1 MHDEI
6 KKAVEVTQR
15 AQRNYDLSKTIPQK
29 DIDTLIHAAS
39 NGPSKQNETHFNLRV
54 YTDPTIIKK
63 IHEATK
69 MYTMFSDDNVDEVFN
84 DRDGKYNYK
93 EEYSVTNSQ
102 IYANAVFIWCDDQDN
117 LRGGTHI
124 LGARKDAAFISKQT
138 LFEQK
143 SFSVGISAGQLSMAA
158 ALLGYKTGYCSAF
171 ERNVKRTT
179 PDKHLQTIINAE
191 TEPRLLVGIGYPNE
205 GVDRL
210 YHATVKN
217 KDVPERYRN
226 GPDEQYWKHP
236 TLEKELKVYL
246 NDQLL

>member
-1 MHDEI
+1 MHNEI
-6 KKAVEVTQR
+6 NKAVEVTQR
-15 AQRNYDLSKTIPQK
+15 AQRNYNLTKTIPQK

-69 MYTMFSDDNVDEVFN
+69 LYAMFSWDNVDEVFN
-84 DRDGKYNYK
+84 DKDGNFNTK
-93 EEYSVTNSQ
+93 EEYTVTNSQ
-102 IYANAVFIWCDDQDN
+102 IYANAVFIWCDDTAN

-124 LGARKDAAFISKQT
+124 LGARKEASFISKQT

-143 SFSVGISAGQLSMAA
+143 SFSVGISSGQLTMAA

-171 ERNVKRTT
+171 ERNIKRTT
-179 PDKHLQTIINAE
+179 PDKHLQTIINSE
-191 TEPRLLVGIGYPNE
+191 TEPRIIVGIGYPNE
-205 GVDRL
+205 GVNRQ

-226 GPDEQYWKHP
+226 GAAEQYWKHP
-236 TLEKELKVYL
+236 TFDKELKVWL

>member
-1 MHDEI
+1 MHNEI

-69 MYTMFSDDNVDEVFN
+69 LYAMFSWDNVDEVFN
-84 DRDGKYNYK
+84 DKDGNFNTK
-93 EEYSVTNSQ
+93 EEYTVTNSQ
-102 IYANAVFIWCDDQDN
+102 IYANAVFIWCDDTAN

-124 LGARKDAAFISKQT
+124 LGARKEASFISKQT

-143 SFSVGISAGQLSMAA
+143 SFSVGISSGQLTMAA

-171 ERNVKRTT
+171 ERNLKRTT
-179 PDKHLQTIINAE
+179 PDKHLQTIINSE
-191 TEPRLLVGIGYPNE
+191 TEPRIIVGIGYPNE
-205 GVDRL
+205 GVNRQ

-226 GPDEQYWKHP
+226 GAAEQYWKHP
-236 TLEKELKVYL
+236 TFDKELKVWL

>member
-1 MHDEI
+1 MHDKI
-6 KKAVEVTQR
+6 KNAIEVTQR
-15 AQRNYDLSKTIPQK
+15 AQRNYNLTKTIPQK

-54 YTDPTIIKK
+54 YTDPAIIKK

-69 MYTMFSDDNVDEVFN
+69 LYAMFSWDNVDEVFN
-84 DRDGKYNYK
+84 DKDGNFNTK
-93 EEYSVTNSQ
+93 EEYTVTNSQ
-102 IYANAVFIWCDDQDN
+102 IYANAVFIWCDDTAN

-124 LGARKDAAFISKQT
+124 LGARKEASFISKQT

-191 TEPRLLVGIGYPNE
+191 TEPRIIVGIGYPNE
-205 GVDRL
+205 GVNRQ

-226 GPDEQYWKHP
+226 GAAEQYWKHP
-236 TLEKELKVYL
+236 TFDKELKVWL

>member
-1 MHDEI
+1 MHNEI

-69 MYTMFSDDNVDEVFN
+69 LYAMFSWDNVDEVFN
-84 DRDGKYNYK
+84 DKDGNFNTK
-93 EEYSVTNSQ
+93 EEYTVTNSQ
-102 IYANAVFIWCDDQDN
+102 IYANAVFIWCDDTAN

-124 LGARKDAAFISKQT
+124 LGARKEASFISKQT

-143 SFSVGISAGQLSMAA
+143 SFSVGISSGQLTMAA

-171 ERNVKRTT
+171 ERNIKRTT
-179 PDKHLQTIINAE
+179 PDKHLQTIINSE
-191 TEPRLLVGIGYPNE
+191 TEPRIIVGVGYPNE
-205 GVDRL
+205 GVNRQ

-226 GPDEQYWKHP
+226 GAAEQYWKHP
-236 TLEKELKVYL
+236 TFDKFLKVWL

>member
-1 MHDEI
+1 MHDKI
-6 KKAVEVTQR
+6 KNAIEVTQR
-15 AQRNYDLSKTIPQK
+15 AQRNYNLTKTIPQK

-69 MYTMFSDDNVDEVFN
+69 LYAMFSWDNVDEVFN
-84 DRDGKYNYK
+84 DKDGNFNTK
-93 EEYSVTNSQ
+93 EEYTVTNSQ
-102 IYANAVFIWCDDQDN
+102 IYANAVFIWCDDTAN

-124 LGARKDAAFISKQT
+124 LGARKEASFISKQT

-143 SFSVGISAGQLSMAA
+143 SFSVGISSGQLTMAA

-171 ERNVKRTT
+171 ERNIKRTT
-179 PDKHLQTIINAE
+179 PDKHLQTIINSE
-191 TEPRLLVGIGYPNE
+191 TEPRIIVGIGYPNE
-205 GVDRL
+205 GVNRQ

-226 GPDEQYWKHP
+226 GAAEQYWKHP
-236 TLEKELKVYL
+236 TFDKELKVWL

>member
-1 MHDEI
+1 MHDKI
-6 KKAVEVTQR
+6 KNAIEVTQR
-15 AQRNYDLSKTIPQK
+15 AQRNYNLTKTIPQK

-84 DRDGKYNYK
+84 DRDGQYHYK
-93 EEYSVTNSQ
+93 DEYSVTNSQ
-102 IYANAVFIWCDDQDN
+102 IYANAVFIWCDDTAN

-124 LGARKDAAFISKQT
+124 LGARKEASFISKQT

-143 SFSVGISAGQLSMAA
+143 SFSVGISSGQLTMAA

-171 ERNVKRTT
+171 ERNLKRTT
-179 PDKHLQTIINAE
+179 PDKHLQTIINSE
-191 TEPRLLVGIGYPNE
+191 TEPRIIVGIGYPNE
-205 GVDRL
+205 GVNRQ

-226 GPDEQYWKHP
+226 GAAEQYWKHP
-236 TLEKELKVYL
+236 TFDKELKVWL

>member
-1 MHDEI
+1 MHDKI
-6 KKAVEVTQR
+6 KNAIEVTQR
-15 AQRNYDLSKTIPQK
+15 AQRNYNLTKTIPQK

-102 IYANAVFIWCDDQDN
+102 IYANAVFIWCDDQHN

-124 LGARKDAAFISKQT
+124 LGAREDAAFISKQT

-171 ERNVKRTT
+171 ERNVERTT

-226 GPDEQYWKHP
+226 GADEQYWKHP

>member
-1 MHDEI
+1 MHDKI
-6 KKAVEVTQR
+6 KNAIEVTQR
-15 AQRNYDLSKTIPQK
+15 AQRNYNLTKTIPQK

-69 MYTMFSDDNVDEVFN
+69 LYAMFSWDNVDEVFN
-84 DRDGKYNYK
+84 DKDGNFNTK
-93 EEYSVTNSQ
+93 EEYTVTNSQ
-102 IYANAVFIWCDDQDN
+102 IYANAVFIWCDDTAN

-124 LGARKDAAFISKQT
+124 LGARKEASFISKQT

-143 SFSVGISAGQLSMAA
+143 SFSVGISSGQLTMAA

-171 ERNVKRTT
+171 ERNIKRTT
-179 PDKHLQTIINAE
+179 PDKHLQTIINSE
-191 TEPRLLVGIGYPNE
+191 TEPRIIVGVGYPNE
-205 GVDRL
+205 GVNRQ

-226 GPDEQYWKHP
+226 GAAEQYWKHP
-236 TLEKELKVYL
+236 TFDKFLKVWL

>member
-1 MHDEI
+1 
-6 KKAVEVTQR
+6 
-15 AQRNYDLSKTIPQK
+15 
-29 DIDTLIHAAS
+29 
-39 NGPSKQNETHFNLRV
+39 
-54 YTDPTIIKK
+54 
-63 IHEATK
+63 
-69 MYTMFSDDNVDEVFN
+69 
-84 DRDGKYNYK
+84 
-93 EEYSVTNSQ
+93 
-102 IYANAVFIWCDDQDN
+102 
-117 LRGGTHI
+117 
-124 LGARKDAAFISKQT
+124 

-246 NDQLL
+246 NDKLL

>member
-1 MHDEI
+1 MHDKI
-6 KKAVEVTQR
+6 KNAIEVTQR
-15 AQRNYDLSKTIPQK
+15 AQRNYNLTKTIPQK

-84 DRDGKYNYK
+84 DRDGQYHYK
-93 EEYSVTNSQ
+93 DEYSVTNSQ

-124 LGARKDAAFISKQT
+124 LGAREDAAFISKQT

-226 GPDEQYWKHP
+226 GAAEQYWKHP
-236 TLEKELKVYL
+236 TFDKELKVWL

>member
-1 MHDEI
+1 MHNEI

-84 DRDGKYNYK
+84 DRDGQYHYK
-93 EEYSVTNSQ
+93 DEYSVTNSQ

-124 LGARKDAAFISKQT
+124 LGAREDAAFISKQT

-158 ALLGYKTGYCSAF
+158 ALLGYKTGY
-171 ERNVKRTT
+171 
-179 PDKHLQTIINAE
+179 
-191 TEPRLLVGIGYPNE
+191 
-205 GVDRL
+205 
-210 YHATVKN
+210 
-217 KDVPERYRN
+217 
-226 GPDEQYWKHP
+226 
-236 TLEKELKVYL
+236 
-246 NDQLL
+246 

>member
-93 EEYSVTNSQ
+93 EEYFQEDFVDL
-102 IYANAVFIWCDDQDN
+102 IGD
-117 LRGGTHI
+117 I
-124 LGARKDAAFISKQT
+124 LVDI
-138 LFEQK
+138 
-143 SFSVGISAGQLSMAA
+143 I
-158 ALLGYKTGYCSAF
+158 
-171 ERNVKRTT
+171 
-179 PDKHLQTIINAE
+179 DKEA
-191 TEPRLLVGIGYPNE
+191 
-205 GVDRL
+205 
-210 YHATVKN
+210 
-217 KDVPERYRN
+217 
-226 GPDEQYWKHP
+226 
-236 TLEKELKVYL
+236 L
-246 NDQLL
+246 NDND

>member
-1 MHDEI
+1 MHNEI

-54 YTDPTIIKK
+54 YTDPAIIKK

-69 MYTMFSDDNVDEVFN
+69 LYAMFSWDNVDEVFN
-84 DRDGKYNYK
+84 DKDGNFNTK
-93 EEYSVTNSQ
+93 EEYTVTNSQ
-102 IYANAVFIWCDDQDN
+102 IYANAVFIWCDDTAN

-124 LGARKDAAFISKQT
+124 LGARKEASFISKQT

-143 SFSVGISAGQLSMAA
+143 SFSVGISSGQLTMAA

-171 ERNVKRTT
+171 ERNIKRTT
-179 PDKHLQTIINAE
+179 PDKHLQTIINSE
-191 TEPRLLVGIGYPNE
+191 TEPRIIVGIGYPNE
-205 GVDRL
+205 GVNRQ

-226 GPDEQYWKHP
+226 GAAEQYWKHP
-236 TLEKELKVYL
+236 TFDKELKVWL